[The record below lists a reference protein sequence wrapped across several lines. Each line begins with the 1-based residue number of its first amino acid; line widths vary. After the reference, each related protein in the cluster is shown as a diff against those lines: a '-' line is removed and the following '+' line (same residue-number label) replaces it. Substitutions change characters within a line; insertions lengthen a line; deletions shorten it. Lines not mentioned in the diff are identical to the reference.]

1 MANPN
6 IVNVTTILGNT
17 FSVVAT
23 TGDTS
28 IVNNPASSG
37 KICKINTVLCT
48 NIDGSNSADI
58 SIRIFP
64 QDDLGGT
71 ANAIASTIT
80 VPSNST
86 LIVIDKSTSF
96 YLLEDRSLSAIAN
109 ANSSIA
115 VTASWEEIS

>member
-6 IVNVTTILGNT
+6 IVNVSTILGNT
-17 FSVVAT
+17 YSVVAT
-23 TGDTS
+23 TADTM

-37 KICKINTVLCT
+37 KIFKINTVLCT

-58 SIRIFP
+58 SIKIFP

-80 VPSNST
+80 VPSDST

-109 ANSSIA
+109 SNSDIA
-115 VTASWEEIS
+115 VTVSWEEIS

>member
-6 IVNVTTILGNT
+6 IVNVSTILGNT
-17 FSVVAT
+17 YSVVANT
-23 TGDTS
+23 TNTM
-28 IVNNPASSG
+28 IVNNPADSN
-37 KICKINTVLCT
+37 KIFKINTILCT

-80 VPSNST
+80 VPSDST
-86 LIVIDKSTSF
+86 LIVIDKATSF
-96 YLLEDRSLSAIAN
+96 YLVEDRSLSAIAN